1 MKTITEPSREIP
13 VMDEADVLV
22 VGSGPAGMSAAIA
35 AARASADVLLVEEY
49 GCFGGNLTQVG
60 VQTIGWYDIGQCVD
74 SQGIGHEFE
83 ARAREYGAAYIRPNG
98 KRASIDAELFKHVAD
113 RMVLEEGIRPL
124 LHTKTVGA
132 IMDGNTIRGIITE
145 SKSGRQAI
153 LAKRVIDATG
163 DADVALFAG
172 APTRKTP
179 VDEMMGVSV
188 VFSCAGVNRDR
199 YRAYMQEKQP
209 RFGDWGKNWA
219 IETDGK
225 EDDLFCPYVEDEFV
239 RAQEK
244 GIIPKDIMSISGTL
258 GHITEQGEATY
269 LNLLYMKKYD
279 ATDVR
284 EITRGEME
292 GRQLALYAIAALRS
306 EVPGFEDAVLRDYAM
321 KLGVRDTRKIVSRG
335 NLTDHD
341 IRNQARF
348 PDSVGIF
355 PEFIDGYEV
364 LYLPTTGRY
373 FHIPYGILIP
383 QDIENLLVA
392 GRCVGGDKMSHAATR
407 NMMCC
412 AVTGQAAGA
421 AAALSLRQGTTPAD
435 LDIEML
441 QDLLVTQGARIE

>member
-1 MKTITEPSREIP
+1 MKSITEPSRETP
-13 VMDEADVLV
+13 VLAEADVLV

-35 AARASADVLLVEEY
+35 AARAGADVMLVEEY

-60 VQTIGWYDIGQCVD
+60 VQSMGWYDIGDCVD
-74 SQGIGHEFE
+74 SEGIAHEFE
-83 ARAREYGAAYIRPNG
+83 ARAQALGAAHVRPN
-98 KRASIDAELFKHVAD
+98 RRRVSINGQLFKYVAD

-124 LHTKTVGA
+124 LHAKSVGA
-132 IMDGNTIRGIITE
+132 VMDGNTIRGIITE

-163 DADVALFAG
+163 DADIAVAAG

-188 VFSCAGVNRDR
+188 IFSCSGVNRDR
-199 YRAYMQEKQP
+199 FIAFMTERRP
-209 RFGDWGKNWA
+209 TFRDWGKNWR

-225 EDDLFCPYVEDEFV
+225 EDDLFCPYLEDEFV

-244 GIIPKDIMSISGTL
+244 GIIPKDIMPIGGTF
-258 GHITEQGEATY
+258 GHITDHGQATY
-269 LNLLYMKKYD
+269 LNLLYMMKYD

-284 EITRGEME
+284 EITRGEID
-292 GRQLALYAIAALRS
+292 GRQLAVWAVAALRS
-306 EVPGFEDAVLRDYAM
+306 EVPGFEDAALCDFSM

-335 NLTDHD
+335 TLTDHD

-373 FHIPYGILIP
+373 YQIPYGVLVP
-383 QDIENLLVA
+383 QKVDNLLAA
-392 GRCVGGDKMSHAATR
+392 GRCIGGDKMSHASTR

-421 AAALSLRQGTTPAD
+421 AAALSLQLGTTPAE
-435 LDIEML
+435 LDIAAL
-441 QDLLVTQGARIE
+441 QKLLVAQGARIA